1 MVYTKENDM
10 QYRQSLKKKISQ
22 LKKEKNAVI
31 LVHNY
36 QKPEIQDIADFLG
49 DSFAL
54 AQAAV
59 KTDADIIVLC
69 GVDFMAEIASV
80 LNPTK
85 KVLLPVKEAGCP
97 AADMITVKELRT
109 KKKEYPD
116 AAIVCYVNS
125 SAAVKAESDVC
136 CTSANAI
143 EIVKSLP
150 NKTIIFI
157 PDKNLGLYVKSQ
169 VKNKQIITWR
179 GICPTH
185 VRVPL
190 EEILNT
196 KKKYPNAEFLA
207 HPECEANVLREANYI
222 GGTGGMVK
230 YVKKSKSKEFI
241 IGTEE
246 GLIYRLKRENP
257 DKEFYSP
264 GPHFICANMKLTTL
278 GWVAHSLK
286 MLVYE
291 VKVPEEIAKRA
302 SKSLKRMLQV
312 TDKKSRAAIPG
323 V

>member
-1 MVYTKENDM
+1 MVYTKENDRR
-10 QYRQSLKKKISQ
+10 YRENLKKKISK

-49 DSFAL
+49 DSFGL

-59 KTDADIIVLC
+59 KTDAEIIVLC
-69 GVDFMAEIASV
+69 GVDFMAEITSV
-80 LNPTK
+80 LNPSK

-97 AADMITVKELRT
+97 AADMITVKELRA
-109 KKKEYPD
+109 KKKEFPD
-116 AAIVCYVNS
+116 AAVVCYVNS
-125 SAAVKAESDVC
+125 SAAVKGESDVC

-143 EIVKSLP
+143 AIVNSLP

-157 PDKNLGLYVKSQ
+157 PDKNLGLYVQSQ
-169 VKNKQIITWR
+169 VKNKEIITWR

-190 EEILNT
+190 EEILNA
-196 KKKYPNAEFLA
+196 KKKHPNAEFLA
-207 HPECEANVLREANYI
+207 HPECEVNVLKKADFI

-230 YVKKSKSKEFI
+230 YVKVSSAKKFI
-241 IGTEE
+241 VGTEQ

-264 GPHFICANMKLTTL
+264 SPHFICANMKLTTL
-278 GWVAHSLK
+278 GWVAHSLE

-291 VKVPEEIAKRA
+291 IEVPDEIAKRA
-302 SKSLKRMLQV
+302 RMSLERMLHA
-312 TDKKSRAAIPG
+312 TNKKRRHS
-323 V
+323 

>member
-1 MVYTKENDM
+1 MVYTEESDI
-10 QYRQSLKKKISQ
+10 QYRESLKKKISQ

-36 QKPEIQDIADFLG
+36 QKPEIQDIADFLA
-49 DSFAL
+49 DSFGL
-54 AQAAV
+54 ARTAA

-97 AADMITVKELRT
+97 AADMITVKELRV
-109 KKKEYPD
+109 KKKEFPD
-116 AAIVCYVNS
+116 AAVVCYVNS
-125 SAAVKAESDVC
+125 SAAVKGESDVC

-143 EIVKSLP
+143 EIVNSLP
-150 NKTIIFI
+150 NKRIIFI
-157 PDKNLGLYVKSQ
+157 PDKNLGLYVQSK
-169 VKNKQIITWR
+169 VKNKEIIIWR

-190 EEILNT
+190 EEILNS
-196 KKKYPNAEFLA
+196 KRKHPDAKFLA
-207 HPECEANVLREANYI
+207 HPECEANVLREADFI
-222 GGTGGMVK
+222 GGTGGMIK
-230 YVKKSKSKEFI
+230 FVKKSPARKFI

-246 GLIYRLKRENP
+246 GLIYRLKKENP

-264 GPHFICANMKLTTL
+264 SPHFICANMKLTTL
-278 GWVAHSLK
+278 GWVAHSLE

-291 VKVPEEIAKRA
+291 IKVPEDIAKKARKSLEKMLEIAGEK
-302 SKSLKRMLQV
+302 SKAGIS
-312 TDKKSRAAIPG
+312 G
-323 V
+323 